1 MQNSNSTAALRR
13 SSRVEVNVPVL
24 VTSLAPGSQ
33 FSELCETLVVNAHGC
48 AMRSPVRLD
57 AGVLLHFHTK
67 DGRDAT
73 AKVVSCQPLDPEN
86 QSWRLGARLDRPQ
99 NFWGLE
105 SFPEDWSWLHATAGP
120 RSESAPAKL
129 IAKDFRTIQRV
140 PEKIPASLKTML
152 DNLQKQVAE
161 ERLQALMAD
170 TMKPLVAEVAGLR
183 EKVMRSQSK
192 ERSKF
197 EVSLSHIPPE
207 LQVQLEARL
216 RKEMGPRVL
225 DEARTQSAQVLES
238 AKLAI
243 EQVTSHSH
251 TEFRQRVSQDLQAV
265 EKRIQGV
272 SADTVTNL
280 RDHQRREMGEFH
292 QHVVDAGNH
301 LNRVSEELLQAQQ
314 HTLAETSE
322 GHRRKLEQLQATVAA
337 EASRLRAEVADLNN
351 RIAVLGESARA
362 LESGLDIR
370 LSNLASN
377 TVRDA
382 RTQLESSVETMLDN
396 LDTRGAGKVA
406 EQVTNASERLAI
418 LQTEIEETI
427 SESARVLAE
436 RMLEAFEKSLDE
448 EARKSVERCRGALAH
463 GVNSLLQSLG
473 EQFQMDVAI
482 SEHRERDWT
491 K

>member
-1 MQNSNSTAALRR
+1 
-13 SSRVEVNVPVL
+13 
-24 VTSLAPGSQ
+24 
-33 FSELCETLVVNAHGC
+33 
-48 AMRSPVRLD
+48 
-57 AGVLLHFHTK
+57 
-67 DGRDAT
+67 
-73 AKVVSCQPLDPEN
+73 
-86 QSWRLGARLDRPQ
+86 
-99 NFWGLE
+99 
-105 SFPEDWSWLHATAGP
+105 
-120 RSESAPAKL
+120 
-129 IAKDFRTIQRV
+129 
-140 PEKIPASLKTML
+140 
-152 DNLQKQVAE
+152 
-161 ERLQALMAD
+161 
-170 TMKPLVAEVAGLR
+170 
-183 EKVMRSQSK
+183 
-192 ERSKF
+192 
-197 EVSLSHIPPE
+197 
-207 LQVQLEARL
+207 
-216 RKEMGPRVL
+216 
-225 DEARTQSAQVLES
+225 
-238 AKLAI
+238 
-243 EQVTSHSH
+243 
-251 TEFRQRVSQDLQAV
+251 
-265 EKRIQGV
+265 
-272 SADTVTNL
+272 
-280 RDHQRREMGEFH
+280 
-292 QHVVDAGNH
+292 

-314 HTLAETSE
+314 HTLAETFD

-351 RIAVLGESARA
+351 RIAMLGESARA

-382 RTQLESSVETMLDN
+382 RTQLESSVETMLEN

>member
-1 MQNSNSTAALRR
+1 
-13 SSRVEVNVPVL
+13 
-24 VTSLAPGSQ
+24 
-33 FSELCETLVVNAHGC
+33 
-48 AMRSPVRLD
+48 
-57 AGVLLHFHTK
+57 
-67 DGRDAT
+67 
-73 AKVVSCQPLDPEN
+73 
-86 QSWRLGARLDRPQ
+86 
-99 NFWGLE
+99 
-105 SFPEDWSWLHATAGP
+105 
-120 RSESAPAKL
+120 
-129 IAKDFRTIQRV
+129 
-140 PEKIPASLKTML
+140 
-152 DNLQKQVAE
+152 
-161 ERLQALMAD
+161 
-170 TMKPLVAEVAGLR
+170 VAGLR

-216 RKEMGPRVL
+216 RKELGPRVL

-265 EKRIQGV
+265 EKRVQAV
-272 SADTVTNL
+272 SADTVLDL

-314 HTLAETSE
+314 HTLAETSD
-322 GHRRKLEQLQATVAA
+322 GHRRKLDQLQATVAA

-351 RIAVLGESARA
+351 RIAMLGESARA

-463 GVNSLLQSLG
+463 GVNSLLRTLG